1 MNEAEKIKKALDED
15 EASKKKPVV
24 GSNFDSSVIR
34 EAIES
39 AEVFFQVFKEETKR
53 AKGKKTNS

>member
-1 MNEAEKIKKALDED
+1 MKEAEKIEALVKTPKKRPD
-15 EASKKKPVV
+15 

-39 AEVFFQVFKEETKR
+39 AEVFFQVFQEETKR
-53 AKGKKTNS
+53 MKGKKTDS

>member
-1 MNEAEKIKKALDED
+1 MKEAEKIEKALAED
-15 EASKKKPVV
+15 EESKKRPI
-24 GSNFDSSVIR
+24 GSNFDSSVIK

-53 AKGKKTNS
+53 AKGKKADS

>member
-15 EASKKKPVV
+15 EASKRKPV

-39 AEVFFQVFKEETKR
+39 AEVFFQVFQEETKR
-53 AKGKKTNS
+53 KKGKKNDS